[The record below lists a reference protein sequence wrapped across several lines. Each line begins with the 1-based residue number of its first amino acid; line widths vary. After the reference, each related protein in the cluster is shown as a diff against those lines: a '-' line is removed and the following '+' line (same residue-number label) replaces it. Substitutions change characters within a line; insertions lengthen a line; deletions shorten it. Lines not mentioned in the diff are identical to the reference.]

1 MNILGRIAL
10 ACALPLMLTSCL
22 LVPGKFTS
30 ALTIHADRTF
40 TFTYVGQVIASDP
53 SEGMTSDEKLKPDA
67 TPEERAESASKA
79 KEKAQKARE
88 RESKNRE
95 IAAALAK
102 EAGYRSVV
110 YKGNGLFEVNYAG
123 TGLLTTNF
131 TYPINSDAEV
141 MIPFVALEVGEDGTG
156 RMRAPAFGKSGNP
169 SGGSSSMAMT
179 RSAAR
184 ISAPVIWC
192 ARCPAPR
199 YPERCRTAAARR
211 SMGLPSSS
219 VLVPALLMR
228 AISPSRSAR
237 VCATGSAMG

>member
-67 TPEERAESASKA
+67 TPEERAEFASKA

-110 YKGNGLFEVNYAG
+110 YKGNGLFEVNYAV

-131 TYPINSDAEV
+131 TYPFNSDAEV
-141 MIPFVALEVGEDGTG
+141 MIPFVALEVRKDGTV
-156 RMRAPAFGKSGNP
+156 RMRAPAFGKAGNP
-169 SGGSSSMAMT
+169 AGGSAAM
-179 RSAAR
+179 
-184 ISAPVIWC
+184 P
-192 ARCPAPR
+192 
-199 YPERCRTAAARR
+199 
-211 SMGLPSSS
+211 MMNDPSSKAEGTFTLTTDAEIVMQNQEEGPKQAGS
-219 VLVPALLMR
+219 DKVITWTVGELKKDAPTAVLRMR
-228 AISPSRSAR
+228 N
-237 VCATGSAMG
+237 